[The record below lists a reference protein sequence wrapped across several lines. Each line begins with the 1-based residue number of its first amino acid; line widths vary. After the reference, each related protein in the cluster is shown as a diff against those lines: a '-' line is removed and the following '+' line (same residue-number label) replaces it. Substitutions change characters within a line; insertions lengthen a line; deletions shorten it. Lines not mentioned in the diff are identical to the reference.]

1 MELQKQ
7 LFTDCRPYIVQ
18 YLSPNDIVDHLIS
31 KHLIGQCAKQQLGLL
46 VKTPQEKNGIIV
58 DELSSGEPD
67 ALKKFCEI
75 LKKNGKTKHIADH
88 LKKGK

>member
-18 YLSPNDIVDHLIS
+18 YLSPEDIVDHLIS
-31 KHLIGQCAKQQLGLL
+31 KHLIGQSAQQQLGLL
-46 VKTPQEKNGIIV
+46 VKTPQEKNRIIV
-58 DELSSGEPD
+58 DELSNGGPD
-67 ALKKFCEI
+67 TLKKFCEI
-75 LKKNGKTKHIADH
+75 LKKNGRKKHIADY